1 MTTILVP
8 YHANERLPDADL
20 PVRADVSVDPDLSAG
35 DAWDRLARLCG
46 GTADAVAAADG
57 TPVVF
62 SGDCLIAG
70 GTVAGLQRAGV
81 DAAVVWLDAHGDV
94 HTLETTT
101 SGYLGGL
108 SLRLVTGAH
117 PDRYAD
123 RFGLRPVAPGRAVLA
138 DARDLDPAEADYLA
152 TSAIRRL
159 TVPEL
164 SAATVPDGPLLL
176 HVDVDVIDAADLP
189 GLRFP
194 VPHGPSADDVVAA
207 CERLVATGRVAALD
221 VACTWAPPAGPAH
234 ARLISRLAALINP

>member
-8 YHANERLPDADL
+8 FHANERLPDGDV
-20 PVRADVSVDPDLSAG
+20 PVRADVTVQPRPLDG
-35 DAWDRLARLCG
+35 DAWDRLARVCAA
-46 GTADAVAAADG
+46 TADAVAAAPG
-57 TPVVF
+57 TPLVF

-70 GTVAGLQRAGV
+70 GTVAGLQRTGV
-81 DAAVVWLDAHGDV
+81 DPAVVWLDAHGDV

-108 SLRLVTGAH
+108 SLRLLTGAH

-123 RFGLRPVAPGRAVLA
+123 RIGLRPVAPERAVLA
-138 DARDLDPAEADYLA
+138 DARDLDPAEADYLS

-164 SAATVPDGPLLL
+164 SAETVPPGPFVL

-194 VPHGPSADDVVAA
+194 VPHGPSADEVLAA

-221 VACTWAPPAGPAH
+221 VACTWFPDAGAAQ
-234 ARLISRLAALINP
+234 ARLIARLAGLI